1 MTRTGARS
9 SALAYPQ
16 VIPHSDG
23 AGIVDAIGDG
33 VPAHRLGERVWIWN
47 GAWGRADGTAAEW
60 IVVPAAQAVK
70 LPDGIALD
78 VGACFG
84 IPALTACHAIGVD
97 GGVAGK
103 RVLVA
108 GGAGAVGHYA
118 VQMARLAGASQVIA
132 TVSSAAKA
140 DHARAAGAHAV
151 IDYRNEDL
159 VARVAEETRG
169 HGVDCIIE
177 VDFAANVERDFA
189 MLAPEGR
196 IVVYGSGAGEIAVPF
211 VPAILKN
218 VRLSFFIVYNLS
230 DADRAGAI
238 KRLHQWAGTDALQHA
253 IALRLLARHSPGLRL
268 VVSYADPAQGHVGTI
283 YQAAGWT
290 YLGVTPPTTCVPYSI
305 IWRVWK
311 DPSRPVIPW
320 TMTVVFLT
328 MKMLTRPFLPLR
340 AARRAARPR
349 PCPSSPKSR
358 CP

>member
-1 MTRTGARS
+1 MRAAAYSRTGPARDVLAIIEKDRPEPGAGEVRVRIAWSGVNPSDVKARAGARS

-140 DHARAAGAHAV
+140 EHARAAGAHAV

-253 IALRLLARHSPGLRL
+253 IALRLPLEEIAQAHEAVESGRVMGNIVLAIG
-268 VVSYADPAQGHVGTI
+268 G
-283 YQAAGWT
+283 QA
-290 YLGVTPPTTCVPYSI
+290 
-305 IWRVWK
+305 
-311 DPSRPVIPW
+311 
-320 TMTVVFLT
+320 
-328 MKMLTRPFLPLR
+328 
-340 AARRAARPR
+340 
-349 PCPSSPKSR
+349 
-358 CP
+358 